1 MIKTFKTWNKWD
13 LEAQYRLLE
22 LRAQGLKYQDIANE
36 MGRTLDAIKGQA
48 AIMQK
53 VKPFDEWFEEFGIEY

>member
-13 LEAQYRLLE
+13 LDAQYRLLE
-22 LRAQGLKYQDIANE
+22 LRAQGLKYQEIANE

-53 VKPFDEWFEEFGIEY
+53 VRPFDEWFDEFGIEY